1 MTKYIVIQNII
12 FVKHHINLKVL
23 SFTQLKIT
31 ENCYI
36 IFGMIKQLLGK
47 RIKEIRKFKKL
58 TQEQLAEYIGIET
71 SSVSNIENGR
81 YFPTAENLDKIMQI
95 LQIMPAEL
103 FMTEY
108 NKEQDILIQELV
120 SAMNKDK
127 KLTKLIYKFYLAVK
141 YQD

>member
-1 MTKYIVIQNII
+1 MFN
-12 FVKHHINLKVL
+12 
-23 SFTQLKIT
+23 
-31 ENCYI
+31 
-36 IFGMIKQLLGK
+36 MIKQLLGK
-47 RIKEIRKFKKL
+47 RIKEIRKSKHL

-95 LQIMPAEL
+95 LQIVPTEL
-103 FMTEY
+103 FITEH
-108 NKEQDILIQELV
+108 NQEQAALIQELV

-127 KLTKLIYKFYLAVK
+127 KLTKLMYKFYLAVK